1 MAALSVVW
9 CNGQPAGTD
18 ALAAAALVNYGH
30 FTSLRCV
37 DGAVQGL
44 DMHLAR
50 LQAGTRALFGSELDP
65 ARVCHEARQAWVAA
79 GHRDA
84 WLRLTVFSRDFDF
97 RTPLRSVTPDLLV
110 SVSPAADGAGVPM
123 RVRPVVFRRHRPE
136 IKHVG
141 TFALF
146 DLRRQAVAEGW
157 DDAVFVDDAQH
168 LIEGTTWNL
177 CLWDGQGFT
186 WPAGPALRGTQE
198 RLLQQGLEALGVT
211 QQVRAV
217 ALPELAAFTGAFA
230 CNARGLREIDAVGGQ
245 VFGAA
250 AAGRALLDQA
260 LAACPW
266 QPW

>member
-1 MAALSVVW
+1 MSAVW
-9 CNGQPAGTD
+9 CNGQPAGAD

-44 DMHLAR
+44 DLHLAR
-50 LQAGTRALFGSELDP
+50 LQEGTRALFASELDP
-65 ARVCHEARQAWVAA
+65 ARVRFEARQAWEAA

-84 WLRLTVFSRDFDF
+84 WLRLTVFSRAFDF
-97 RTPLRSVTPDLLV
+97 RAPLRSVAPDVLV
-110 SVSPAADGAGVPM
+110 SVSPASDWTGQPM
-123 RVRPVVFRRHRPE
+123 RVQPVVFRRHRPE

-146 DLRRQAVAEGW
+146 DLRRQAMADGW
-157 DDAVFVDDAQH
+157 DDAVFVDDARQ
-168 LIEGTTWNL
+168 LIEGSTWNL

-198 RLLQQGLEALGVT
+198 RLLQQGLDTLGVS

-217 ALPELAAFTGAFA
+217 ALPELAAFTAAFA
-230 CNARGLREIDAVGGQ
+230 CNARGLRAIRAVGGQ
-245 VFGAA
+245 VFAGAPEA
-250 AAGRALLDQA
+250 RTLLDQA
-260 LAACPW
+260 LAACAW
-266 QPW
+266 QPL